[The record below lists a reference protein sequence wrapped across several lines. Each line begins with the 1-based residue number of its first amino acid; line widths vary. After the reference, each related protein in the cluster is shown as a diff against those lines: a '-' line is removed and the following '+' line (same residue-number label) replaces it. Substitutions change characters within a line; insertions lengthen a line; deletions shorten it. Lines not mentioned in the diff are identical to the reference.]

1 MTGPPPTPR
10 TRGVDR
16 RLLIDGKLLET
27 SRTFPS
33 LNPATGEVLGHAP
46 DATVADAE
54 AAVAAARRAFDET
67 DWSTNTELR
76 IRCLEQFHQALVDH
90 RDELAALTIAEVGA
104 TEALC
109 QGAQLDQPIAIVR
122 YYADLLKT
130 YPMTEDL
137 GNIESRGMQHHRWVE
152 KEAGG
157 VVAAIIAYNYPNQ
170 LALAKLAPAL
180 AAGCTVVLKSAPDTP
195 LITLALGELIA
206 NHTDIPAGVV
216 NVLSGADPEVGAAL
230 TTSPDVDMVT
240 FTGSTPTGRR
250 IMSAASDTL
259 KKVFLELGGK
269 SAAIVLDDADF
280 NTAALFSAF
289 SMVTHA
295 GQGCALTSR
304 LLVHKKNHDEI
315 VEMIKNNFGLVRYGD
330 PADPGTY
337 MGPLISEKQ
346 RDKVDGMVKR
356 AVEAGATLVTGGEKV
371 DPGYFYTPTL
381 LTNVD
386 PDSEIAQEEV
396 FGPVLVVIAYDDDDD
411 AVRIANNSIYGLS
424 GAVFGSQDRAL
435 ALARRIRTG
444 TFSIN
449 GGNYFSPDSPFG
461 GYKQSGIG
469 REMGTAGLEEFLESK
484 TFATVVSMSGPLD
497 GIRVL
502 EVAMYGFVP
511 SAGAVLR
518 EWGADVIKVE
528 HAVTGDPQRGLRQTG
543 LLRVEGDPNPNI
555 EHANR
560 GKRSLGLDMSVPEG
574 KEVLLELAK
583 RADVF
588 LTSFLPGHR
597 QKFGIDVDD
606 IRAVNPKIIYARG
619 SALGPRGEESVKGGY
634 DMTAFWC
641 RAGTAATIT
650 PPGTP
655 GHGRPARTGL
665 RRHHLRHQP
674 RGRDRRRAAEA
685 GAHR

>member
-1 MTGPPPTPR
+1 MQEAALVSSSEPGAETV
-10 TRGVDR
+10 GVDR
-16 RLLIDGKLLET
+16 RLLIGGQLLET

-33 LNPATGEVLGHAP
+33 INPATGEVLGHAP

-67 DWSTNTELR
+67 EWSTDVDLR
-76 IRCLEQFHQALVDH
+76 IRCLEQFHRALVEH

-109 QGAQLDQPIAIVR
+109 QGAQLDQPIEIVR
-122 YYADLLKT
+122 YYAELLKT
-130 YPMTEDL
+130 YPMAEDL

-152 KEAGG
+152 KEAAG

-195 LITLALGELIA
+195 LVTLALGELIA

-250 IMSAASDTL
+250 IMAAASETL

-280 NTAALFSAF
+280 NMAALFSAF

-304 LLVHKKNHDEI
+304 LLVPRSRHDEI
-315 VEMIKNNFGLVRYGD
+315 VELVKNNFGLVRYGN
-330 PADPGTY
+330 PAEQGTY

-381 LTNVD
+381 LTDVD

-424 GAVFGSQDRAL
+424 GAVFGSEDRAL
-435 ALARRIRTG
+435 AVARRIRTG

-469 REMGTAGLEEFLESK
+469 REMGRAGLEEFLESK
-484 TFATVVSMSGPLD
+484 TFATVVS
-497 GIRVL
+497 
-502 EVAMYGFVP
+502 
-511 SAGAVLR
+511 
-518 EWGADVIKVE
+518 
-528 HAVTGDPQRGLRQTG
+528 
-543 LLRVEGDPNPNI
+543 
-555 EHANR
+555 
-560 GKRSLGLDMSVPEG
+560 
-574 KEVLLELAK
+574 
-583 RADVF
+583 
-588 LTSFLPGHR
+588 
-597 QKFGIDVDD
+597 
-606 IRAVNPKIIYARG
+606 
-619 SALGPRGEESVKGGY
+619 
-634 DMTAFWC
+634 
-641 RAGTAATIT
+641 
-650 PPGTP
+650 
-655 GHGRPARTGL
+655 
-665 RRHHLRHQP
+665 
-674 RGRDRRRAAEA
+674 
-685 GAHR
+685 